1 MLGCKLIYCHVW
13 ERAPHFYFCTANILK
28 NILYIVRLRLSG
40 VWEWQVGAGVA
51 PRLLPR
57 PVPPGGQPR
66 VLLQDVQPQNAL
78 QGCELKANIR
88 HAVLEHKEL
97 FYCDGTKPGDDLF
110 RQNFNLLS
118 VATSLWNDQ
127 KTVFCDLFFVIFI
140 LLLLCFLFFVF
151 FTTTLAAYEA
161 AKGHH

>member
-1 MLGCKLIYCHVW
+1 MTTDSLHLVIFCENFLLSLKKIINVREQKALSFTHIKPRSFKDVYHRYSQLYLLWACCTLTFSEVWKAINIFGAQRQTNICHVW

-51 PRLLPR
+51 PRLLPG

-78 QGCELKANIR
+78 QGCE
-88 HAVLEHKEL
+88 
-97 FYCDGTKPGDDLF
+97 
-110 RQNFNLLS
+110 
-118 VATSLWNDQ
+118 
-127 KTVFCDLFFVIFI
+127 
-140 LLLLCFLFFVF
+140 
-151 FTTTLAAYEA
+151 
-161 AKGHH
+161 